1 MELLVVDDEPQLSE
15 LMAEYL
21 ARCGYS
27 ATCAASADEALSLIK
42 ERHFSVL
49 VSDITMPGTSGLELL
64 RATKNISPATKVILI
79 TGSTSARA
87 ALEALEHGAFA
98 VLRKPFSLQELRKKI
113 DEAVK
118 EGLSKSEAEG
128 TRGAKTLNQAHQEE
142 SLSLNS
148 KELQVLASMGAA
160 LALVDSQGTVLDVN
174 EAFLKTFSRKAPQ
187 ATGTTLC
194 KAVGCALG
202 SRSPCSSPCEMWDR
216 LQKAAREQRSSGLF
230 VCSMPLKEKA
240 EGKHSLFHTR
250 ILVLPSSNGLGPGN
264 RNLAVLMED
273 VSEVLD
279 AEAQVLD
286 AGCLGCLGEITRDI
300 VHELAQP
307 LNAISAQCQL
317 LKFRI
322 EQQGESSREVVLS
335 SLEELQKQTYRM
347 TEVLHHLRSGYRNKA
362 LEKQGESAPKAKL
375 LSSSKI

>member
-21 ARCGYS
+21 ARCGYI
-27 ATCAASADEALSLIK
+27 ATCAASANEALRLIK
-42 ERHFSVL
+42 ERSFSAV

-64 RATKNISPATKVILI
+64 RALKSISPATKVILI
-79 TGSTSARA
+79 TGSATARA

-98 VLRKPFSLQELRKKI
+98 VLQKPFSLQELRKKI
-113 DEAVK
+113 DEALK
-118 EGLSKSEAEG
+118 EGSSKPEAEG
-128 TRGAKTLNQAHQEE
+128 TLGAEALDHPRLKQ
-142 SLSLNS
+142 SLSLKS

-174 EAFLKTFSRKAPQ
+174 DGFLKTFSKRAEQP
-187 ATGTTLC
+187 TGTKLC
-194 KAVGCALG
+194 NALG
-202 SRSPCSSPCEMWDR
+202 CPLGSNPPCSSPCEMWDR
-216 LQKAAREQRSSGLF
+216 FQKAVKEQRSSGLF
-230 VCSMPLKEKA
+230 VCSMPLKDKGE
-240 EGKHSLFHTR
+240 EKHSLFHTR
-250 ILVLPSSNGLGPGN
+250 ILVLPGSNGLSPSS
-264 RNLAVLMED
+264 RHLAVLMED

-286 AGCLGCLGEITRDI
+286 SGCLGCLGEITRDI

-362 LEKQGESAPKAKL
+362 LEKKGDSGPRKN
-375 LSSSKI
+375 S

>member
-1 MELLVVDDEPQLSE
+1 MEVLVVDDEPQLSE

-21 ARCGYS
+21 ARCGCNP
-27 ATCAASADEALSLIK
+27 TCAASADQALCLIR
-42 ERHFSVL
+42 ERQFSVV

-64 RATKNISPATKVILI
+64 RAAKSISPKTKVILI
-79 TGSTSARA
+79 TGSASASA

-98 VLRKPFSLQELRKKI
+98 VLQKPFSLQELRKKI
-113 DEAVK
+113 DEAAK
-118 EGLSKSEAEG
+118 EVLGKSDLGSSLVA
-128 TRGAKTLNQAHQEE
+128 RNQDHVDQNQFP
-142 SLSLNS
+142 SLKS
-148 KELQVLASMGAA
+148 KELQVLASMESA

-174 EAFLKTFSRKAPQ
+174 EGFLKTFSSQAGQ
-187 ATGTTLC
+187 ATGTRLC
-194 KAVGCALG
+194 KALGCPLA
-202 SRSPCSSPCEMWDR
+202 SHNPCSNPCEMWDR
-216 LQKAAREQRSSGLF
+216 FQKATKEGRSSGLF
-230 VCSMPLKEKA
+230 LCSMPFRGKSN
-240 EGKHSLFHTR
+240 GKHSLFHTR
-250 ILVLPSSNGLGPGN
+250 ILTLPQNSEPGLGQK
-264 RNLAVLMED
+264 RLAVLMED
-273 VSEVLD
+273 VSEILD

-286 AGCLGCLGEITRDI
+286 SGCLGCLGEITRDI

-362 LEKQGESAPKAKL
+362 MERQGEPG
-375 LSSSKI
+375 SK